1 MEQFLSS
8 LLQLF
13 EITHLAFLF
22 GGTLLGLIVGILPG
36 MGGTSGLAL
45 VLPFVFTLEPS
56 YALAMMIGVLAPTT
70 TSDTFPAVLMGIP
83 GTSGSQ
89 ATVMDGFPLSKKG
102 MAAKALSAAFSSS
115 LLGGVFGAVILSV
128 SIYYAIPIIMTFGF
142 GEQFLLVVL
151 ALLMVGALT
160 GDNFVK
166 GITACCL
173 GLIIGSIGTA
183 PITGDLRY
191 TFGTLYLVEG
201 VPLVIVGLGLFAIP
215 EIVGLLD
222 GRGAIAKSLKNEKGW
237 LIGIRDVFRN
247 WFLVLRCSTLGCLVG
262 ALPGL
267 GGTVVD
273 WIAYSH
279 LKQTVRDG
287 SQLGKGDI
295 RGVIA
300 PEAANNAKE
309 GGALIPTLLFGIP
322 GSGNKVLLLGGFVLI
337 GIEPGLDM
345 VTTNLDLT
353 YLMIWSLALA
363 NILGAGICIAFA
375 SQISRITLVP
385 YYILAPVMIC
395 LIFFATFNVN
405 RDWFDFIGLLTFGL
419 IGITFK
425 NFGWSRPA
433 LLIGFFL
440 STKVELLSYQT
451 YAVYGLSFISRPV
464 SIVLIIL
471 CLATIL
477 LLLRQKFDIG
487 YDSSVVKNKVQQ
499 ICFVLFLSCLPIT
512 MIWSIA
518 HLDYRAN
525 LYPTSLSVIAG
536 ILLTFILLIKVIDLR
551 QVKALDNVMLRFAST
566 HIFEHGNGFNN
577 QLYYYASLLG
587 YLGMNFIFGFPIAS
601 VIFINLF
608 ILFHD
613 RRSFKVSAIITA
625 VMILILWFLSSL
637 LTLQFPIGAIGLL
650 IDMPW
655 WLGGELAQ

>member
-1 MEQFLSS
+1 MEQFFSS
-8 LLQLF
+8 LVQLF

-102 MAAKALSAAFSSS
+102 MAARALSAAFSSS
-115 LLGGVFGAVILSV
+115 LLGGVFGAIILSI

-160 GDNFVK
+160 GENFLK
-166 GITACCL
+166 GVTACCL

-183 PITGDLRY
+183 PITGDSRY
-191 TFGTLYLVEG
+191 TFDTLYLIEG

-222 GRGAIAKSLKNEKGW
+222 SKGAIAKSLKNEKGW
-237 LIGIRDVFRN
+237 LIGIKDVCKN

-279 LKQTVRDG
+279 LKQTVKDT

-300 PEAANNAKE
+300 PESANNAKE

-363 NILGAGICIAFA
+363 NILGAGICIGFA
-375 SQISRITLVP
+375 SHISKITLVP

-395 LIFFATFNVN
+395 LIFFAAFNVN
-405 RDWFDFIGLLTFGL
+405 RDWYDFIGLLTFGL
-419 IGITFK
+419 IGIAFK

-451 YAVYGLSFISRPV
+451 HAVYGLSFISRPV
-464 SIVLIIL
+464 SIILILL

-477 LLLRQKFDIG
+477 LLLRQKFDAS
-487 YDSSVVKNKVQQ
+487 YNSNLVKNKVQQ
-499 ICFVLFLSCLPIT
+499 ICFVLFLLSLPVT

-525 LYPTSLSVIAG
+525 LYPTSLSVIA
-536 ILLTFILLIKVIDLR
+536 IFLLTFILLIKIVDLR
-551 QVKALDNVMLRFAST
+551 KIVSLDNAVLLFANT
-566 HIFEHGNGFNN
+566 HIFEIGARFNN
-577 QLYYYASLLG
+577 QLYYYASFLG
-587 YLGMNFIFGFPIAS
+587 YLGMNFILGFPIAS
-601 VIFINLF
+601 VLFINLF

-613 RRSFKVSAIITA
+613 KKAFKISICISAVLII
-625 VMILILWFLSSL
+625 LLWFLSSL
-637 LTLQFPIGAIGLL
+637 LTLQFPNGAIGLL

-655 WLGGELAQ
+655 WLGGDLN

>member
-1 MEQFLSS
+1 MEQFFSS
-8 LLQLF
+8 LVQLF

-102 MAAKALSAAFSSS
+102 MAARALSAAFSSS
-115 LLGGVFGAVILSV
+115 LLGGVFGAIILSI

-160 GDNFVK
+160 GENFLK
-166 GITACCL
+166 GVTACCL

-183 PITGDLRY
+183 PITGDSRY
-191 TFGTLYLVEG
+191 TFDTLYLIEG

-222 GRGAIAKSLKNEKGW
+222 SKGAIAKSLKNEKGW
-237 LIGIRDVFRN
+237 LIGIKDVCKN

-279 LKQTVRDG
+279 LKQTVKDT

-300 PEAANNAKE
+300 PESANNAKE

-363 NILGAGICIAFA
+363 NILGAGICIGFA
-375 SQISRITLVP
+375 SHISKITLVP

-395 LIFFATFNVN
+395 LIFFAAFNVN
-405 RDWFDFIGLLTFGL
+405 RDWYDFIGLLTFGL
-419 IGITFK
+419 IGIAFK

-451 YAVYGLSFISRPV
+451 HAVYGLSFISRPV
-464 SIVLIIL
+464 SIILILL

-477 LLLRQKFDIG
+477 LLLRQKFDAS
-487 YDSSVVKNKVQQ
+487 YNSKLVKNKVQQ
-499 ICFVLFLSCLPIT
+499 ICFVLFLLSLPVT

-525 LYPTSLSVIAG
+525 LYPTSLSVIA
-536 ILLTFILLIKVIDLR
+536 IFLLTFILLIKIVDLR
-551 QVKALDNVMLRFAST
+551 KIASLDNAVLRFANT
-566 HIFEHGNGFNN
+566 HIFEIGARFNN
-577 QLYYYASLLG
+577 QLYYYASFLG
-587 YLGMNFIFGFPIAS
+587 YLGINFILGFPIAS
-601 VIFINLF
+601 VLFINLF

-613 RRSFKVSAIITA
+613 KKAFKISICISAVLII
-625 VMILILWFLSSL
+625 LLWFLSSL
-637 LTLQFPIGAIGLL
+637 LTLQFPNGAIGLL

-655 WLGGELAQ
+655 WLGGDLN

>member
-1 MEQFLSS
+1 MEQFFSS

-22 GGTLLGLIVGILPG
+22 GGTLLGLVVGILPG

-201 VPLVIVGLGLFAIP
+201 VPLVVVGLGLFAIP

-222 GRGAIAKSLKNEKGW
+222 SRGAIAQSLKNEKGW

-279 LKQTVRDG
+279 LKQTARDG

-363 NILGAGICIAFA
+363 NILGAGICILFA
-375 SQISRITLVP
+375 SHISRITLVP

-464 SIVLIIL
+464 SVVLILL
-471 CLATIL
+471 CLATIFL
-477 LLLRQKFDIG
+477 LLKQRFDEG
-487 YDSSVVKNKVQQ
+487 YDSSLAQNKRQQ
-499 ICFVLFLSCLPIT
+499 ICFVLLLSSLPIS
-512 MIWSIA
+512 MIWSID

-536 ILLTFILLIKVIDLR
+536 GLLAFILMIMIIDFSRIKTLG
-551 QVKALDNVMLRFAST
+551 NVMSRFAGA
-566 HIFEHGNGFNN
+566 HIFELRSGFNS
-577 QLYYYASLLG
+577 QLFYYASLLG

-601 VIFINLF
+601 LIFVNLF
-608 ILFHD
+608 ILFHS
-613 RRSFKVSAIITA
+613 RAAFKISAIISA
-625 VMILILWFLSSL
+625 AMMLILWFLSSL
-637 LTLQFPIGAIGLL
+637 LTLQFPNGAIGL
-650 IDMPW
+650 IFDMPW
-655 WLGGELAQ
+655 WLGGELA

>member
-1 MEQFLSS
+1 MEQFFSS
-8 LLQLF
+8 LVQLF

-102 MAAKALSAAFSSS
+102 MAARALSAAFSSS
-115 LLGGVFGAVILSV
+115 LLGGVFGAIILSI

-160 GDNFVK
+160 GENFLK
-166 GITACCL
+166 GVTACCL

-183 PITGDLRY
+183 PITGDSRY
-191 TFGTLYLVEG
+191 TFDTLYLIEG

-222 GRGAIAKSLKNEKGW
+222 SKGAIAKSLKNEKGW
-237 LIGIRDVFRN
+237 LLGIKDVCKN

-279 LKQTVRDG
+279 LKQTVKDT

-300 PEAANNAKE
+300 PESANNAKE

-363 NILGAGICIAFA
+363 NILGAGICIGFA
-375 SQISRITLVP
+375 SHISKITLVP

-395 LIFFATFNVN
+395 LIFFAAFNVN
-405 RDWFDFIGLLTFGL
+405 RDWYDFIGLLTFGL
-419 IGITFK
+419 IGIAFK

-451 YAVYGLSFISRPV
+451 HAVYGLSFISRPV
-464 SIVLIIL
+464 SIILILL

-477 LLLRQKFDIG
+477 LLLRQKFDAS
-487 YDSSVVKNKVQQ
+487 YNSNFVKNKVQQ
-499 ICFVLFLSCLPIT
+499 ICFVLFLLSLPVT

-525 LYPTSLSVIAG
+525 LYPTSLSVIA
-536 ILLTFILLIKVIDLR
+536 IFLLTFILLIKIVDLR
-551 QVKALDNVMLRFAST
+551 KIASLDNAVLRFANT
-566 HIFEHGNGFNN
+566 HIFEIGAKFNN
-577 QLYYYASLLG
+577 QLYYYASFLG
-587 YLGMNFIFGFPIAS
+587 YLGMNFILGFPIAS
-601 VIFINLF
+601 VLFINLF

-613 RRSFKVSAIITA
+613 KKAFKISICISAVLII
-625 VMILILWFLSSL
+625 LLWFLSSL
-637 LTLQFPIGAIGLL
+637 LTLQFPNGAIGLL

-655 WLGGELAQ
+655 WLGGDLN

>member
-1 MEQFLSS
+1 MEQFFSS
-8 LLQLF
+8 LVQLF

-102 MAAKALSAAFSSS
+102 MAARALSAAFSSS
-115 LLGGVFGAVILSV
+115 LLGGVFGAIILSI

-160 GDNFVK
+160 GENFLK
-166 GITACCL
+166 GVTACCL

-183 PITGDLRY
+183 PITGDSRY
-191 TFGTLYLVEG
+191 TFDTLYLIEG

-222 GRGAIAKSLKNEKGW
+222 SKGAIAKSLKNEKGW
-237 LIGIRDVFRN
+237 LLGIKDVCKN

-279 LKQTVRDG
+279 LKQTVKDT

-300 PEAANNAKE
+300 PESANNAKE

-363 NILGAGICIAFA
+363 NILGAGICIGFA
-375 SQISRITLVP
+375 SHISKITLVP

-395 LIFFATFNVN
+395 LIFFAAFNVN
-405 RDWFDFIGLLTFGL
+405 RDWYDFIGLLTFGL
-419 IGITFK
+419 IGIAFK

-451 YAVYGLSFISRPV
+451 HAVYGLSFISRPV
-464 SIVLIIL
+464 SIILILL

-477 LLLRQKFDIG
+477 LLLRQKFDAS
-487 YDSSVVKNKVQQ
+487 YNSNLVKNKVQQ
-499 ICFVLFLSCLPIT
+499 ICFVLFLLSLPVT

-525 LYPTSLSVIAG
+525 LYPTSLSVIA
-536 ILLTFILLIKVIDLR
+536 IFLLTFILLIKIVDLR
-551 QVKALDNVMLRFAST
+551 KIASLDNAVLRFANT
-566 HIFEHGNGFNN
+566 HIFEIGARFNN
-577 QLYYYASLLG
+577 QLYYYASFLG
-587 YLGMNFIFGFPIAS
+587 YLGMNFILGFPIAS
-601 VIFINLF
+601 VLFINLF

-613 RRSFKVSAIITA
+613 KKAFKISICISAVLII
-625 VMILILWFLSSL
+625 LLWFLSSL
-637 LTLQFPIGAIGLL
+637 LTLQFPNGAIGLL

-655 WLGGELAQ
+655 WLGGDLN

>member
-1 MEQFLSS
+1 MEQFFSS
-8 LLQLF
+8 LVQLF

-102 MAAKALSAAFSSS
+102 MAARALSAAFSSS
-115 LLGGVFGAVILSV
+115 LLGGVFGAIILSI

-160 GDNFVK
+160 GENFLK
-166 GITACCL
+166 GVTACCL

-183 PITGDLRY
+183 PITGDSRY
-191 TFGTLYLVEG
+191 TFDTLYLIEG

-222 GRGAIAKSLKNEKGW
+222 SKGAIAKSLKNEKGW
-237 LIGIRDVFRN
+237 LLGIKDVCKN

-279 LKQTVRDG
+279 LKQTVKDT

-300 PEAANNAKE
+300 PESANNAKE

-363 NILGAGICIAFA
+363 NILGAGICIGFA
-375 SQISRITLVP
+375 SHISKITLVP

-395 LIFFATFNVN
+395 LIFFAAFNVN
-405 RDWFDFIGLLTFGL
+405 RDWYDFIGLLTFGL
-419 IGITFK
+419 IGIAFK

-451 YAVYGLSFISRPV
+451 HAVYGLSFISRPV
-464 SIVLIIL
+464 SIILILL

-477 LLLRQKFDIG
+477 LLLRQKFDAS
-487 YDSSVVKNKVQQ
+487 YNSKLVKNKVQQ
-499 ICFVLFLSCLPIT
+499 ICFVLFLLSLPVT

-525 LYPTSLSVIAG
+525 LYPTSLSVIA
-536 ILLTFILLIKVIDLR
+536 IFLLTFILLIKIVDLR
-551 QVKALDNVMLRFAST
+551 KIASLDNAVLRFANT
-566 HIFEHGNGFNN
+566 HIFEIGARFNN
-577 QLYYYASLLG
+577 QLYYYASFLG
-587 YLGMNFIFGFPIAS
+587 YLGMNFILGFPIAS
-601 VIFINLF
+601 VLFINLF

-613 RRSFKVSAIITA
+613 KKAFKISICISAVLII
-625 VMILILWFLSSL
+625 LLWFLSSL
-637 LTLQFPIGAIGLL
+637 LTLQFPNGAIGLL

-655 WLGGELAQ
+655 WLGGDLN

>member
-1 MEQFLSS
+1 MEQFFSS
-8 LLQLF
+8 LVQLF

-102 MAAKALSAAFSSS
+102 MAARALSAAFSSS
-115 LLGGVFGAVILSV
+115 LLGGVFGAIILSI

-160 GDNFVK
+160 GENFLK
-166 GITACCL
+166 GVTACCL

-183 PITGDLRY
+183 PITGDSRF
-191 TFGTLYLVEG
+191 TFDTLYLIEG

-222 GRGAIAKSLKNEKGW
+222 SKGAIAKSLKNERGW
-237 LIGIRDVFRN
+237 FIGIKDVCKN

-279 LKQTVRDG
+279 LKQTVKDT

-300 PEAANNAKE
+300 PESANNAKE

-363 NILGAGICIAFA
+363 NILGAGICIGFA
-375 SQISRITLVP
+375 SHISKITLVP

-395 LIFFATFNVN
+395 LIFFAAFNVN
-405 RDWFDFIGLLTFGL
+405 RDWYDFIGLLTFGL
-419 IGITFK
+419 IGIAFK

-451 YAVYGLSFISRPV
+451 HAVYGLSFISRPV
-464 SIVLIIL
+464 SIILILL

-477 LLLRQKFDIG
+477 LLLRQKFDAS
-487 YDSSVVKNKVQQ
+487 YNSKLVKNKVQQ
-499 ICFVLFLSCLPIT
+499 IGFVLFLLSLPVT

-525 LYPTSLSVIAG
+525 LYPISLSVIA
-536 ILLTFILLIKVIDLR
+536 IFLLTFILLIKIVDLR
-551 QVKALDNVMLRFAST
+551 KIASLDNAVLRFANT
-566 HIFEHGNGFNN
+566 HIFEIGARFNN
-577 QLYYYASLLG
+577 QLYYYASFLG
-587 YLGMNFIFGFPIAS
+587 YLGMNFILGFPIAS
-601 VIFINLF
+601 VLFINLF

-613 RRSFKVSAIITA
+613 KKAFKISICISAALII
-625 VMILILWFLSSL
+625 LLWFLSSL
-637 LTLQFPIGAIGLL
+637 LTLQFPNGAIGLL

-655 WLGGELAQ
+655 WLGGDLN

>member
-1 MEQFLSS
+1 MEQFFSS
-8 LLQLF
+8 LVQLF

-102 MAAKALSAAFSSS
+102 MAARALSAAFSSS
-115 LLGGVFGAVILSV
+115 LLGGVFGAIILSI

-160 GDNFVK
+160 GENFLK
-166 GITACCL
+166 GVTACCL

-183 PITGDLRY
+183 PITGDSRY
-191 TFGTLYLVEG
+191 TFDTLYLIEG

-222 GRGAIAKSLKNEKGW
+222 SKGAIAKSLKNEKGW
-237 LIGIRDVFRN
+237 LLGIKDVCKN

-279 LKQTVRDG
+279 LKQTVKDT

-300 PEAANNAKE
+300 PESANNAKE

-363 NILGAGICIAFA
+363 NILGAGICIGFA
-375 SQISRITLVP
+375 SHISKITLVP

-395 LIFFATFNVN
+395 LIFFAAFNVN
-405 RDWFDFIGLLTFGL
+405 RDWYDFIGLLTFGL
-419 IGITFK
+419 IGIAFK

-451 YAVYGLSFISRPV
+451 HAVYGLSFISRPV
-464 SIVLIIL
+464 SIILILL

-477 LLLRQKFDIG
+477 LLLRQKFDAS
-487 YDSSVVKNKVQQ
+487 YNSNLVKNKVQQ
-499 ICFVLFLSCLPIT
+499 ICFVLFLLSLPVT

-525 LYPTSLSVIAG
+525 LYPTSLSVIA
-536 ILLTFILLIKVIDLR
+536 IFLLTFILLIKTVDLR
-551 QVKALDNVMLRFAST
+551 TIASLDNAVLRFANT
-566 HIFEHGNGFNN
+566 HIFEIGAKFNN
-577 QLYYYASLLG
+577 QLYYYASFLG
-587 YLGMNFIFGFPIAS
+587 YLGMNFILGFPIAS
-601 VIFINLF
+601 VLFINLF

-613 RRSFKVSAIITA
+613 KKAFKISICISAVLII
-625 VMILILWFLSSL
+625 LLWFLSSL
-637 LTLQFPIGAIGLL
+637 LTLQFPNGAIGLL

-655 WLGGELAQ
+655 WLGGDLN

>member
-1 MEQFLSS
+1 MEQFFSS
-8 LLQLF
+8 LVQLF

-102 MAAKALSAAFSSS
+102 MAARALSAAFSSS
-115 LLGGVFGAVILSV
+115 LLGGVFGAIILSI

-160 GDNFVK
+160 GENFLK
-166 GITACCL
+166 GVTACCL
-173 GLIIGSIGTA
+173 GLIVGSIGTA
-183 PITGDLRY
+183 PITGDSRY
-191 TFGTLYLVEG
+191 TFDTLYLIEG

-222 GRGAIAKSLKNEKGW
+222 SKGAIAKSLKNEKGW
-237 LIGIRDVFRN
+237 LIGIKDVCKN

-279 LKQTVRDG
+279 LKQTVKDT

-300 PEAANNAKE
+300 PESANNAKE

-363 NILGAGICIAFA
+363 NILGAGICIGFA
-375 SQISRITLVP
+375 SHISKITLVP

-395 LIFFATFNVN
+395 LIFFAAFNVN
-405 RDWFDFIGLLTFGL
+405 RDWYDFIGLLTFGL
-419 IGITFK
+419 IGIAFK

-451 YAVYGLSFISRPV
+451 HAVYGLSFISRPV
-464 SIVLIIL
+464 SIILILL

-477 LLLRQKFDIG
+477 LLLRQKFDAS
-487 YDSSVVKNKVQQ
+487 YNSNLVKNKMQQ
-499 ICFVLFLSCLPIT
+499 ICFVLFLLSLPVT

-525 LYPTSLSVIAG
+525 LYPNSLSVIA
-536 ILLTFILLIKVIDLR
+536 IFLLTFILLIKIVDLR
-551 QVKALDNVMLRFAST
+551 EIASLDNALLRFANT
-566 HIFEHGNGFNN
+566 HIFEIGASFNN
-577 QLYYYASLLG
+577 QLYYYASFLG
-587 YLGMNFIFGFPIAS
+587 YLGMNFILGFPIAS
-601 VIFINLF
+601 VLFINLF

-613 RRSFKVSAIITA
+613 KKAFKISICISAVLII
-625 VMILILWFLSSL
+625 LLWFLSSL
-637 LTLQFPIGAIGLL
+637 LTLQFPNGAIGLL

-655 WLGGELAQ
+655 WLGGDLN